1 MTHTGDVIISTT
13 SGLGHRTS
21 GFDNFG
27 PLNFFTDSDGVLS
40 FLIRSAVLEN

>member
-21 GFDNFG
+21 GFDNFR
-27 PLNFFTDSDGVLS
+27 PQDFFTDYDGVLG
-40 FLIRSAVLEN
+40 FLIALTVLE